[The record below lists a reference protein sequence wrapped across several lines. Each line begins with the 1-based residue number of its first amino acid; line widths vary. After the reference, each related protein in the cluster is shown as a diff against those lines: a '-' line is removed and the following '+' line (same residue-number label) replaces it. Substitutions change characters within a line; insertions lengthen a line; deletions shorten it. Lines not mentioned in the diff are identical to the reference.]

1 MSVHALET
9 LIGEAVALH
18 QVPGLA
24 VGLVLQGDLM
34 YSRGFGQTSVEPENA
49 QTITPDTL
57 FRIGSVTKPLTATMI
72 LRLVENGIVDLD
84 RPVVDYDPRLTVNPA
99 ITLRMLLSHTAGFP
113 SDLHYYS
120 HDSLAYFAHE
130 VLPNYPMVAPP
141 GRVYHYSNPGINL
154 AGYIAEHVTGTPFTT
169 LMQTLLFDPLGM
181 SRTTFSLGLAATYP
195 FCQGHIRDV
204 SGEVKVQRPHI
215 DNPSAYPCG
224 FAWSNVRDLARFMA
238 LHLGTLS
245 LMQPETLR
253 LMHSV
258 EVDRGNGMGYGL
270 GFRTETYRGMKTI
283 GHNGAVGKF
292 GAVLRMLPHAGL
304 GVVLLF
310 NRAAG
315 FWTAAEDIA
324 GRALDSLLPTSQRE
338 QMRESAAAVPPSA
351 ALDGT
356 YLGPTTGF
364 VSIVKGRVWINGRT
378 PPQPPV
384 ISRVDADHI
393 MVNGAFCVRTTLRG
407 ADRIER
413 ELRPLTGVYA
423 ADIDHWRVA
432 LHDGKLTITS
442 EDDQETVSCMPLS
455 DGRYACDW
463 GVIAFNLDESGQVQS
478 LLFADGYRF
487 TRESDLPV

>member
-1 MSVHALET
+1 MSVHDLET

-24 VGLVLQGDLM
+24 VGLVLQGNLM
-34 YSRGFGQTSVEPENA
+34 YARGFGQTSVEPENA
-49 QTITPDTL
+49 QTVTPDTL
-57 FRIGSVTKPLTATMI
+57 FRIGSVTKPFTATMI
-72 LRLVENGIVDLD
+72 LRLVENSILDLD
-84 RPVVDYDPRLTVNPA
+84 RPVVGYDPRLTVDPA

-130 VLPNYPMVAPP
+130 VLPTYPMVAPP
-141 GRVYHYSNPGINL
+141 RCVYHYSNPGINL
-154 AGYIAEHVTGTPFTT
+154 AGYIAEHVTGTPFTE
-169 LMQTLLFDPLGM
+169 LMQTLLFDLLGM
-181 SRTTFSLGLAATYP
+181 NRTTFSLGLAATYP
-195 FCQGHIRDV
+195 FCQGHIRDA
-204 SGEVKVQRPHI
+204 SGQVKVKRPHI

-224 FAWSNVRDLARFMA
+224 FAWSNVHDIARFMA

-245 LMQPETLR
+245 TMQPETLR

-258 EVDRGNGMGYGL
+258 QVDRGNGMGYGL
-270 GFRTETYRGMKTI
+270 GFRTETYRGMKTV

-324 GRALDSLLPTSQRE
+324 GRALDSLLPASQRE
-338 QMRESAAAVPPSA
+338 QVSTASAALPPGVE
-351 ALDGT
+351 LDGT

-378 PPQPPV
+378 PLQPPV
-384 ISRVDADHI
+384 ISRVDGDHI
-393 MVNGAFCVRTTLRG
+393 MVNGAFCVRTALRG

-423 ADIDHWRVA
+423 ADIDTWTVRVV
-432 LHDGKLTITS
+432 DGKLALTS
-442 EDDQETVSCMPLS
+442 EEDHETVSCMPLS
-455 DGRYACDW
+455 DERYACDW
-463 GVIAFNLDESGQVQS
+463 GVIAFELDASGQVQS

-487 TRESDLPV
+487 TREAGSPL